1 MAKIYM
7 SEADFDDSDE
17 WFHDGIEGEPDKQEI
32 NIEVKHYLDYPVFLR
47 VSWIFLKPSTTC

>member
-17 WFHDGIEGEPDKQEI
+17 WFHDGIEDEPDKQEM
-32 NIEVKHYLDYPVFLR
+32 NIEVKHLSRL
-47 VSWIFLKPSTTC
+47 SCIS